1 MRRAATLAA
10 AAGAWGCGAGAPP
23 APPPPAPAPGAAAR
37 GSDVAVEARERFY
50 DIAGASAAA
59 LRDEIRRLGPRDE
72 SGAARDALTVW
83 ELDWAY
89 RPALGGD
96 GCALRDVRV
105 TLTLTVTLPRWTPPA
120 AAPADLRAAWRTYL
134 ERVREHEAGHR
145 TIAEASARE
154 LRGALAALRATTCD
168 ALRAA
173 AARTA
178 ERLVAAGRARNR
190 AYDVATKHGQTQ
202 GVGLGP

>member
-1 MRRAATLAA
+1 VRAA
-10 AAGAWGCGAGAPP
+10 P
-23 APPPPAPAPGAAAR
+23 A
-37 GSDVAVEARERFY
+37 DVAVEARERFY

-59 LRDEIRRLGPRDE
+59 LRDQIRRLGPRDE

-83 ELDWAY
+83 ELEWAY
-89 RPALGGD
+89 RPAPAGD

-134 ERVREHEAGHR
+134 QRVRVHEAGHR
-145 TIAEASARE
+145 AIAEANARE
-154 LRGALAALRATTCD
+154 LLAALAAVHRPTCD
-168 ALRAA
+168 AARAE

-178 ERLVAAGRARNR
+178 EGIVAAGRARNR
-190 AYDVATKHGQTQ
+190 AYDVETRHGQTQ
-202 GVGLGP
+202 GVVLGP